1 MALNLTV
8 ESFLQVV
15 RQSGLI
21 DANQLQTL
29 LSKYADRGIDIKKSQ
44 AIADAL
50 IADDLVTKWQAEKLL
65 NGKHKGFVLGKYRLL
80 GLLGKGGMSSV
91 YLAEHTPTGER
102 RALKVLH
109 ADHADDPQAS
119 NRLSREAAVVARLS
133 HPNLVRVIEYDP
145 GCTDRPPF
153 LAMEYVDGVSLQAA
167 VALGGTFTAEATAE
181 CGRQAALALQHAW
194 DAGLVHRDVK
204 PANLLLARDG
214 QLKVLDFGLVRLSRN
229 PGRTSVSGKQWL
241 GTAAYV
247 APEQIADGSAVD
259 CRADVYALGG
269 ALYFLLAGH
278 PPFQHAD
285 VFERVRGKQH
295 APPPPIHHLRPDV
308 PEELSAVVAAMLA
321 HRPDRRPPT
330 PAAAA
335 HLLARWADPAFA
347 DHLFTR
353 LDRTADDTPSEGTP
367 TTPGP
372 VLSLDP
378 PTVRITAKG
387 ATTEVPTI
395 CTEVLPQDTVRVAQP
410 TLVRPTTSPTRWL
423 PRFVTVAV
431 AFGLCVA
438 AALITV
444 FLLTR

>member
-1 MALNLTV
+1 MPT
-8 ESFLQVV
+8 
-15 RQSGLI
+15 
-21 DANQLQTL
+21 LQTPQEFV
-29 LSKYADRGIDIKKSQ
+29 SAVREQ
-44 AIADAL
+44 R
-50 IADDLVTKWQAEKLL
+50 LVGAARL
-65 NGKHKGFVLGKYRLL
+65 KGFVTTVRGHVALTALRVADRAVACGLLTRFQADEILDGRADGLVLADYRLL
-80 GLLGKGGMSSV
+80 ARLGEGGAGGV

-102 RALKVLH
+102 RAVKVLH
-109 ADHADDPQAS
+109 DDSADDPQAGA
-119 NRLSREAAVVARLS
+119 RLSREAAVVARLC
-133 HPNLVRVIEYDP
+133 HPNVVRVFDYDP

-229 PGRTSVSGKQWL
+229 PGLASVTGKQLL

-278 PPFQHAD
+278 PPFRHAD
-285 VFERVRGKQH
+285 VFERVRGKPH
-295 APPPPIHHLRPDV
+295 AAPPPIHHLRPDV

-335 HLLARWADPAFA
+335 QLLARWADPAFA
-347 DHLFTR
+347 DHLFAR
-353 LDRTADDTPSEGTP
+353 LDRPADDTPPEGTP

-372 VLSLDP
+372 VQSLDP
-378 PTVRITAKG
+378 PTVRITAG
-387 ATTEVPTI
+387 RSSTAEVPTI
-395 CTEVLPQDTVRVAQP
+395 RPEVLPQDTVRVTQP
-410 TLVRPTTSPTRWL
+410 TLVRPTTTSTRKHWL
-423 PRFVTVAV
+423 LAGAV
-431 AFGLCVA
+431 GVCVA
-438 AALITV
+438 AALVTV